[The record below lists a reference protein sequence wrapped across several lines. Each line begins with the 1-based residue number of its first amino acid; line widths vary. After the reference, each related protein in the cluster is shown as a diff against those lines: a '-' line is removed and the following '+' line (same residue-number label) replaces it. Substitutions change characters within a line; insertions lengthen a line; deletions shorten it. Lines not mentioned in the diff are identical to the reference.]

1 MSLHRVMVDDAP
13 AAASQF
19 RDGLYIDRREIAVAT
34 SRTGGDLRDL
44 EAALTPVACRLHV
57 CRTLRDIIQCLKIRD
72 IAVLLLDDTACAPLH
87 DLTPERLGELMADH
101 PFLKLI
107 GLVAGGGAPSGHMRT
122 LMHYGWLHDYHT
134 LPIDASRLS
143 FCLGHLYGLIEMQR
157 RATDPESDW
166 KLGYGALVGR
176 SPVMRTLYMNI
187 RRVAAAMTTVLITGE
202 SGTGKEL
209 VARTIH
215 QKSSYATGQFVAIN
229 CAAIP
234 ATLIESELYGY
245 EAGAF
250 TGASQLKRGRIEYA
264 HKGTLLLDEIGD
276 MPLSLQPHFLRFLQ
290 DGLVKRLGGV
300 SATRVDTR
308 VIAATNVDLEKA
320 IRDRRFREDLYYRL
334 NTVTLDVPPL
344 RDRQGDIEIL
354 AGYCLKKACA
364 KFGRSPLHLSK
375 RSLSLMNRYRWPGN
389 VRELASVVQ
398 RAVLLSKGPV
408 IRPGDLGLG
417 DDRDNL
423 LEVPTLAEAR
433 AGFERTFIH
442 SHLQRNQNNVQLTA
456 RELGISRVTLYR
468 LTRRHGINM
477 SGEGSSDAEP

>member
-1 MSLHRVMVDDAP
+1 MSLHRVTVDDAL
-13 AAASQF
+13 AAAPQF
-19 RDGLYIDRREIAVAT
+19 HNGLCIDRREIVLAT
-34 SRTGGDLRDL
+34 ARTGGALQEL
-44 EAALTPVACRLHV
+44 ESSLIPVACRLHV
-57 CRTLRDIIQCLKIRD
+57 CRSLRDALQCLKARD
-72 IAVLLLDDTACAPLH
+72 IAVLLLDDTAALPP
-87 DLTPERLGELMADH
+87 DFTPERLGELMADR
-101 PFLKLI
+101 PLLKLV
-107 GLVAGGGAPSGHMRT
+107 GLVAGGSPPSGQMRT

-134 LPIDASRLS
+134 LPIDPSRLA
-143 FCLGHLYGLIEMQR
+143 FCLGHLHGLVEMQR
-157 RATDPESDW
+157 RATDQGPDW
-166 KLGYGALVGR
+166 KLGYGAILGR
-176 SPVMRTLYMNI
+176 SPAMRALYMNI

-215 QKSSYATGQFVAIN
+215 QKSSHATGQFVAIN
-229 CAAIP
+229 CASIP
-234 ATLIESELYGY
+234 ATLIESELFGY

-290 DGLVKRLGGV
+290 DGLVKRLGGI

-308 VIAATNVDLEKA
+308 VIAATNVDLEAA
-320 IRDRRFREDLYYRL
+320 IRGRRFREDLYYRL
-334 NTVTLDVPPL
+334 NTVTLEVPPL
-344 RDRQGDIEIL
+344 RDRQGDIDIL
-354 AGYCLKKACA
+354 ADSYLKKACA
-364 KFGRSPLHLSK
+364 KFGRSPLRFSK

-408 IRPGDLGLG
+408 IRPCDLGLG
-417 DDRDNL
+417 DDRDDL
-423 LEVPTLAEAR
+423 LVVPTLAEAR
-433 AGFERTFIH
+433 ARFERKFIH

-468 LTRRHGINM
+468 LTRRHGIDM
-477 SGEGSSDAEP
+477 SEGEGPDAES